1 MRIGYA
7 CLGVGIPGSDFK
19 TCTIKNASEERLAE
33 ITTHNLDSLE
43 RLIKYN
49 ISMKIHLF
57 RISSD
62 LIPFASSPVNSLKWQ
77 EMFSEKFQK
86 IGDLI
91 KQNQIRVS
99 MHPGQYTVL
108 NSKSSEVVT
117 RAVEELRYHKD
128 VLNALKVDAENK
140 IVLHIGGIY
149 GDKKSAQ
156 KRFLENYRGLEE
168 DIRESLVI
176 ENDDRSYTIE
186 EVLEIGTK
194 GNIPVVYDNLH
205 HKVNSS
211 LFKEDDLFWIQECKK
226 TWKEKD
232 GTQKIHYSQQNEKKQ
247 KGAHSETI
255 KTSDFMK
262 FLEKIN
268 YIETDIML
276 EVKDKNLSAVKCL
289 NLTSKDKKILHLE
302 KEWGKY
308 KYTVLERA
316 PGIYLE
322 IRKLLK
328 DKSDYPVQ
336 KFYAYIEEALKKE
349 GTIGQRI
356 NGLEHVWGYFNNKAG
371 EDERKV
377 FFTKLNKYEKGET
390 SITSIK
396 KFLWKMTEKYDD
408 QYLKQSLYF
417 WIN

>member
-156 KRFLENYRGLEE
+156 KRFLENFA
-168 DIRESLVI
+168 D
-176 ENDDRSYTIE
+176 
-186 EVLEIGTK
+186 
-194 GNIPVVYDNLH
+194 
-205 HKVNSS
+205 
-211 LFKEDDLFWIQECKK
+211 
-226 TWKEKD
+226 
-232 GTQKIHYSQQNEKKQ
+232 
-247 KGAHSETI
+247 
-255 KTSDFMK
+255 
-262 FLEKIN
+262 
-268 YIETDIML
+268 
-276 EVKDKNLSAVKCL
+276 
-289 NLTSKDKKILHLE
+289 
-302 KEWGKY
+302 
-308 KYTVLERA
+308 
-316 PGIYLE
+316 
-322 IRKLLK
+322 
-328 DKSDYPVQ
+328 
-336 KFYAYIEEALKKE
+336 
-349 GTIGQRI
+349 
-356 NGLEHVWGYFNNKAG
+356 
-371 EDERKV
+371 
-377 FFTKLNKYEKGET
+377 
-390 SITSIK
+390 
-396 KFLWKMTEKYDD
+396 
-408 QYLKQSLYF
+408 
-417 WIN
+417 